1 MTSNRDVARILVTD
15 TGRGSA
21 ISIIRSLGRSGYEV
35 VAADSNDQSLG
46 FRSRYASDTLLYPD
60 PRSEPDRFCDC
71 LLNAVREKGI
81 DLVVPV
87 TDWVIQPLARV
98 REAFAPHTRLALAD
112 NVALTQVINKE
123 RTRQLAAGLG
133 VPVPETRPVRSVGE
147 ALEAAPRLGW
157 PVVLKP
163 QSSYQL
169 GNGRETESFG
179 VVYADSAIDLERK
192 MTRFEGHCTV
202 LLQEYHCGAGFGV
215 EMLASRGRVLAAFQH
230 RRLHEMPVTGGAST
244 YRESCALDPQL
255 YEFSARLLAALEW
268 TGLAMVE
275 YKVGEG
281 GPVLME
287 INGRVWGSLPLA
299 IKSGMDFPR
308 HLVRLLF
315 EGESAFGH
323 TPLRDYKLGVRSR
336 DLLRDLTWIS
346 AILAQHGRYPFLPIP
361 RRRAAFTALL
371 SLLDPRRKTDLGD
384 WDDPLPA
391 LLQVPRIVPHLLKKA
406 RSVRAEQAVG

>member
-1 MTSNRDVARILVTD
+1 MATSRAAARILVTD

-35 VAADSNDQSLG
+35 VAADSIANSLG
-46 FRSRYASDTLLYPD
+46 FRSRYASDALLYPN
-60 PRSEPDRFCDC
+60 PRSQPDRFCDC
-71 LLNAVREKGI
+71 LLDAVREKRI
-81 DLVVPV
+81 DLVIPV
-87 TDWVIQPLARV
+87 TDWVIQPLSRV
-98 REAFAPHTRLALAD
+98 REVFAPHTRLALAG
-112 NVALTQVINKE
+112 NVALTQVTNKE
-123 RTRQLAAGLG
+123 RTRQLAAALA
-133 VPVPETRPVRSVGE
+133 VPVPQTRQVRTVGE
-147 ALEAAPRLGW
+147 ALEAAPDLGW

-179 VVYADSAIDLERK
+179 VVYADSPNDLERK

-202 LLQEYHCGAGFGV
+202 LLQKYHRGTGFGV
-215 EMLASRGRVLAAFQH
+215 EVLASRGRILAAFQH

-244 YRESCALDPQL
+244 YRESCPLDSQL
-255 YEFSARLLAALEW
+255 YEFSARLLAAFEW

-281 GPVLME
+281 GPLLME

-308 HLVRLLF
+308 HLVRLLL
-315 EGESAFGH
+315 EGESAFGD
-323 TPLRDYKLGVRSR
+323 TPLCDYKLGVRSR

-384 WDDPLPA
+384 WDDPVPA
-391 LLQVPRIVPHLLKKA
+391 LLQVPKIVPHLFKKA
-406 RSVRAEQAVG
+406 RSVRAEQVG